1 MIDRFTPIHDP
12 HDPNDPRIEP
22 YRNQKDAW
30 LKASHNP
37 NAHQSSIDQSTKD
50 PLFISE
56 GSLVLQ
62 HHINSPY
69 PLHSV
74 LIDESKTKKHADL
87 LAKIPKDV
95 PIYTA
100 SRPIL
105 DQITGYPIHRGLLA
119 AGHRTPQPPKG
130 KEPKLDDFLKSA
142 RALVILEDL
151 ANHDNLGSVF
161 RSVAALCG
169 QNVPVLLSPKCCDPL
184 YRKSLRV
191 SMGHALTIP
200 YLQIQHQSD
209 WLPTLTTV
217 KALGFKTLALTPAN
231 DAQDINTLTQNNP
244 PPTNNTKY
252 ALLLGAEGPGLTQKT
267 INISDL
273 RIKIPLIT
281 SADSLNISVAAA
293 VALHRLIPPQDHPSV
308 E

>member
-12 HDPNDPRIEP
+12 NDPNIEP

-37 NAHQSSIDQSTKD
+37 EALGQPPKD

-56 GSLVLQ
+56 GSLVLE
-62 HHINSPY
+62 HHINSHY

-74 LIDESKTKKHADL
+74 LIADTKLDTHADL
-87 LAKIPKDV
+87 LAKVPSDV

-100 SRPIL
+100 SREIL

-119 AGHRTPQPPKG
+119 AGIRPPQSEVPQF
-130 KEPKLDDFLKSA
+130 DDLLQSA

-169 QNVPVLLSPKCCDPL
+169 SGVPILLSPKCCDPL
-184 YRKSLRV
+184 YRKALRV

-200 YLQIQHQSD
+200 FAYLPSEKD
-209 WLPTLTTV
+209 WPAIVTNLTS
-217 KALGFKTLALTPAN
+217 AGFISLAMTPAP
-231 DAQDINTLTQNNP
+231 DALDIDQYIQNRP
-244 PPTNNTKY
+244 SGQKI
-252 ALLLGAEGPGLTQKT
+252 AILLGAEGPGLTQ
-267 INISDL
+267 NAMNASDI
-273 RIKIPLIT
+273 RIKIPLAS

-293 VALHRLIPPQDHPSV
+293 VALHRLIPPQG
-308 E
+308 

>member
-1 MIDRFTPIHDP
+1 MIDRFTPIHDSQVL
-12 HDPNDPRIEP
+12 NDPQIEP

-30 LKASHNP
+30 LKAAHNP
-37 NAHQSSIDQSTKD
+37 DANQPNQRTKD

-56 GSLVLQ
+56 GSLVLE

-74 LIDESKTKKHADL
+74 LIDESKTNTHADL
-87 LAKIPKDV
+87 LAKVPNSV
-95 PIYTA
+95 PIFTA
-100 SRPIL
+100 PRPIL

-119 AGHRTPQPPKG
+119 AGNRIPGPQ
-130 KEPKLDDFLKSA
+130 LSDLLISA

-169 QNVPVLLSPKCCDPL
+169 KNVPVILSPRCCDPL

-200 YLQIQHQSD
+200 FFQVQEQSL
-209 WLPTLTTV
+209 WIPTLTTI
-217 KALGFKTLALTPAN
+217 KDSGFNLLALTPAS
-231 DAQDINTLTQNNP
+231 DAIDIEEIPKNTTHSLKN
-244 PPTNNTKY
+244 
-252 ALLLGAEGPGLTQKT
+252 AIMLGAEGPGLTNSALQAADKKV
-267 INISDL
+267 
-273 RIKIPLIT
+273 RIPLVS

-293 VALHRLIPPQDHPSV
+293 VALHRLIPPHVPNNNANG
-308 E
+308 

>member
-1 MIDRFTPIHDP
+1 MIDRFTPIHD
-12 HDPNDPRIEP
+12 HQVPNDPRIEP
-22 YRNQKDAW
+22 YRNQRDAW

-37 NAHQSSIDQSTKD
+37 NATDQPAKD

-74 LIDESKTKKHADL
+74 LIDQSKIKSHAPL
-87 LAKIPKDV
+87 LDQVPPEV

-100 SRPIL
+100 PRQTL

-119 AGHRTPQPPKG
+119 AGHRIPTPPLTQ
-130 KEPKLDDFLKSA
+130 LLNNA

-169 QNVPVLLSPKCCDPL
+169 TGVPILLSPQCCDPL
-184 YRKSLRV
+184 YRKALRV

-200 YLQIQHQSD
+200 FTQIQNQSE
-209 WLPTLTTV
+209 WITTLTTITN
-217 KALGFKTLALTPAN
+217 AGYKTLALTPAP
-231 DAQDINTLTQNNP
+231 DAIDINDLTKNTTP
-244 PPTNNTKY
+244 DTKY
-252 ALLLGAEGPGLTQKT
+252 ALLLGAEGPGLTQQAMDA
-267 INISDL
+267 SDL
-273 RIKIPLIT
+273 RVKIPLAS

-293 VALHRLIPPQDHPSV
+293 VALHRLIPPMG
-308 E
+308 

>member
-1 MIDRFTPIHDP
+1 MIDRFTPIHDQ
-12 HDPNDPRIEP
+12 NDPRIEP

-37 NAHQSSIDQSTKD
+37 NAIGQPTKD

-69 PLHSV
+69 KLHSV
-74 LIDESKTKKHADL
+74 LIAESKIKAHADL
-87 LAKIPKDV
+87 LAKVPQEV

-100 SRPIL
+100 SRQIL
-105 DQITGYPIHRGLLA
+105 DHITGYPIHRGLLA
-119 AGHRTPQPPKG
+119 AGHRIKQPD
-130 KEPKLDDFLKSA
+130 LTSLLKTA
-142 RALVILEDL
+142 RALVILQDL
-151 ANHDNLGSVF
+151 ANHDNLGSIF

-169 QNVPVLLSPKCCDPL
+169 SGVPILLSPKCCDPL

-200 YLQIQHQSD
+200 FAT
-209 WLPTLTTV
+209 LPKNKSWPAILTTL
-217 KALGFKTLALTPAN
+217 KTAGFTTLAMTPAQ
-231 DAQDINTLTQNNP
+231 DAVDINTLPQNNP
-244 PPTNNTKY
+244 PHTKY
-252 ALLLGAEGPGLTQKT
+252 ALLLGAEGPGLTPQA
-267 INISDL
+267 INASDL
-273 RIKIPLIT
+273 RVKIPLAT

-293 VALHRLIPPQDHPSV
+293 VALHRLIPPLG
-308 E
+308 

>member
-12 HDPNDPRIEP
+12 KDPQIAP

-30 LKASHNP
+30 LKAAHNP
-37 NAHQSSIDQSTKD
+37 DSIGQPKKD

-56 GSLVLQ
+56 GALVLQ
-62 HHINSPY
+62 HHLNSPY
-69 PLHSV
+69 KLHSV
-74 LIDESKTKKHADL
+74 LIDQSKTKTHATL
-87 LAKIPKDV
+87 LNQIPNQV

-100 SRPIL
+100 PRPIL

-119 AGHRTPQPPKG
+119 AGHRTPQSE
-130 KEPKLDDFLKSA
+130 EPDINTLLQSA

-161 RSVAALCG
+161 RSTAALCG
-169 QNVPVLLSPKCCDPL
+169 TTSAQTVPIILSPKCCDPL

-200 YLQIQHQSD
+200 FLQIQNQSH
-209 WLPTLTTV
+209 WLPTLTTI
-217 KALGFKTLALTPAN
+217 KTAGFQTLALTPQS
-231 DAQDINTLTQNNP
+231 DAININTLPQNQP
-244 PPTNNTKY
+244 PHTKY
-252 ALLLGAEGPGLTQKT
+252 ALILGAEGPGLTQQT
-267 INISDL
+267 IHTSDL
-273 RIKIPLIT
+273 KVKIPLAT

-293 VALHRLIPPQDHPSV
+293 VALHRLIPPIG
-308 E
+308 

>member
-1 MIDRFTPIHDP
+1 MIDRFTPI

-37 NAHQSSIDQSTKD
+37 EALGQPAKD

-56 GSLVLQ
+56 GSLVLE

-69 PLHSV
+69 KLHSV
-74 LIDESKTKKHADL
+74 LIAENKLQAHADL
-87 LAKIPKDV
+87 LAKIPEDV

-100 SRPIL
+100 SRSIL

-119 AGHRTPQPPKG
+119 AGIRPPQSAPQS
-130 KEPKLDDFLKSA
+130 KEPRLDDLLQSS

-169 QNVPVLLSPKCCDPL
+169 SRVPILLSHKCCDPL
-184 YRKSLRV
+184 YRKALRV

-200 YLQIQHQSD
+200 FAYLPPEKNWPAIV
-209 WLPTLTTV
+209 TTV
-217 KALGFKTLALTPAN
+217 KAAGFTTLAMTPAN
-231 DAQDINTLTQNNP
+231 DALDIDQYIQNRP
-244 PPTNNTKY
+244 PDQKI
-252 ALLLGAEGPGLTQKT
+252 AILLGAEGPGLTQ
-267 INISDL
+267 IAMNASDL
-273 RIKIPLIT
+273 KVKIPLAS

-293 VALHRLIPPQDHPSV
+293 VALHRLIPPQG
-308 E
+308 

>member
-1 MIDRFTPIHDP
+1 MIDRFTPI

-37 NAHQSSIDQSTKD
+37 NATDQPPKD

-56 GSLVLQ
+56 GSLVLE

-74 LIDESKTKKHADL
+74 LIADTKLKAHSDL
-87 LAKIPKDV
+87 LSKIPADV
-95 PIYTA
+95 PIFAA
-100 SRPIL
+100 SREIL
-105 DQITGYPIHRGLLA
+105 DEITGYPIHRGLLA
-119 AGHRTPQPPKG
+119 AGFRPPQS
-130 KEPKLDDFLKSA
+130 EESHFDDLLKSA

-161 RSVAALCG
+161 RSTAALCG
-169 QNVPVLLSPKCCDPL
+169 AGVPVLLSPKCCDPL
-184 YRKSLRV
+184 YRKALRV

-200 YLQIQHQSD
+200 FTYLPKEKD
-209 WLPTLTTV
+209 WPAIVTTLN
-217 KALGFKTLALTPAN
+217 AAGFTTLAMTPAS
-231 DAQDINTLTQNNP
+231 DALDIDEYIQNRP
-244 PPTNNTKY
+244 PDQKIVI
-252 ALLLGAEGPGLTQKT
+252 LLGAEGPGLTKQA
-267 INISDL
+267 IDASDL
-273 RIKIPLIT
+273 RIKIPLAS

-293 VALHRLIPPQDHPSV
+293 VALHRLIPPQG
-308 E
+308 

>member
-12 HDPNDPRIEP
+12 NDPQIEP

-30 LKASHNP
+30 LKAAHNP
-37 NAHQSSIDQSTKD
+37 DAPKSESVQPTKD

-56 GSLVLQ
+56 GSLVLE
-62 HHINSPY
+62 HHIASRY

-74 LIDESKTKKHADL
+74 LIDESKTHSHTEL
-87 LAKIPKDV
+87 LETIPESV

-100 SRPIL
+100 DRPIL

-119 AGHRTPQPPKG
+119 AGHRIKHPP
-130 KEPKLDDFLKSA
+130 LSDLLNSA

-169 QNVPVLLSPKCCDPL
+169 TGVPVLLSPRCCDPL

-200 YLQIQHQSD
+200 FTQIQEQSD
-209 WLPTLTTV
+209 WIPTLTTV
-217 KALGFKTLALTPAN
+217 KDAGFTTLALTPAR
-231 DAQDINTLTQNNP
+231 DALDIEQIAQETTKNTLLAP
-244 PPTNNTKY
+244 KL
-252 ALLLGAEGPGLTQKT
+252 ALMLGAEGPGLTPESIQAASQKV
-267 INISDL
+267 
-273 RIKIPLIT
+273 KIPLAST
-281 SADSLNISVAAA
+281 ADSLNISVAAA
-293 VALHRLIPPQDHPSV
+293 VALHRLIPPQG
-308 E
+308 

>member
-1 MIDRFTPIHDP
+1 MIDRFTPI

-37 NAHQSSIDQSTKD
+37 EALGQPEKD

-56 GSLVLQ
+56 GSLVLE

-69 PLHSV
+69 ELHSV
-74 LIDESKTKKHADL
+74 LIADTKIKAHADL
-87 LAKIPKDV
+87 LAKVPTEV

-100 SRPIL
+100 PRPIL

-119 AGHRTPQPPKG
+119 AGFRTPQPI
-130 KEPKLDDFLKSA
+130 LDDLLKTA

-161 RSVAALCG
+161 RSVAALSG
-169 QNVPVLLSPKCCDPL
+169 TAVPILLSPKCCDPL

-200 YLQIQHQSD
+200 FTQIQNQSD
-209 WLPTLTTV
+209 WIPALTTV
-217 KALGFKTLALTPAN
+217 KLTGYKTLALTPAP
-231 DAQDINTLTQNNP
+231 DAQDISIIA
-244 PPTNNTKY
+244 NNTDPTQKL
-252 ALLLGAEGPGLTQKT
+252 ALLLGAEGPGLTDQAM
-267 INISDL
+267 NASDL
-273 RIKIPLIT
+273 RVKIPLAS

-293 VALHRLIPPQDHPSV
+293 VALHRLIPPQG
-308 E
+308 

>member
-1 MIDRFTPIHDP
+1 MIDRFTPI

-30 LKASHNP
+30 LKAAHNP
-37 NAHQSSIDQSTKD
+37 DAPNTDSSQPDKD

-56 GSLVLQ
+56 GSLVLE
-62 HHINSPY
+62 HHIASPY
-69 PLHSV
+69 PLHSI
-74 LIDESKTKKHADL
+74 LIAESKVESHADL
-87 LAKIPKDV
+87 LASVPQTV

-100 SRPIL
+100 TRAIL

-119 AGHRTPQPPKG
+119 AGHRIPNPP
-130 KEPKLDDFLKSA
+130 LANLLQSA

-169 QNVPVLLSPKCCDPL
+169 TGVPVLLSPRCCDPL

-200 YLQIQHQSD
+200 FTQTENQSD
-209 WLPTLTTV
+209 WIPTLTAV
-217 KALGFKTLALTPAN
+217 QAAGFTTLALTPAR
-231 DAQDINTLTQNNP
+231 DALDIDQIAKNTSQSSKL
-244 PPTNNTKY
+244 
-252 ALLLGAEGPGLTQKT
+252 ALMLGAEGPGLTPESIQAASHKV
-267 INISDL
+267 
-273 RIKIPLIT
+273 KIPLAST
-281 SADSLNISVAAA
+281 ADSLNISVAAA
-293 VALHRLIPPQDHPSV
+293 VALHRLIPPQG
-308 E
+308 

>member
-12 HDPNDPRIEP
+12 NDPQIEP

-30 LKASHNP
+30 LKAAHNP
-37 NAHQSSIDQSTKD
+37 NSIDQPAKD
-50 PLFISE
+50 PLFIAE
-56 GSLVLQ
+56 GSLVLE
-62 HHINSPY
+62 HLLSSPY

-74 LIDESKTKKHADL
+74 LIDESKTQAHADL
-87 LAKIPKDV
+87 LAKVPDQV

-100 SRPIL
+100 TRPIL

-119 AGHRTPQPPKG
+119 AGHRIPQPSI
-130 KEPKLDDFLKSA
+130 DDLLKSA

-161 RSVAALCG
+161 RSTAALCG
-169 QNVPVLLSPKCCDPL
+169 PDVPVILSPRCCDPF

-200 YLQIQHQSD
+200 FTQISDQPDWIPSLKKIQEAGFQTLAMTPAHDALNIEQYLQNRPLEQKIA
-209 WLPTLTTV
+209 V
-217 KALGFKTLALTPAN
+217 
-231 DAQDINTLTQNNP
+231 
-244 PPTNNTKY
+244 
-252 ALLLGAEGPGLTQKT
+252 LLGAEGPGLTQKAMDA
-267 INISDL
+267 SDH
-273 RIKIPLIT
+273 RIKIPLIS

-293 VALHRLIPPQDHPSV
+293 VALHRLIPPMDSSIF
-308 E
+308 

>member
-12 HDPNDPRIEP
+12 NHPQIEP
-22 YRNQKDAW
+22 YRNQRDAW
-30 LKASHNP
+30 LKAAHNP
-37 NAHQSSIDQSTKD
+37 NSTEHPPKD

-56 GSLVLQ
+56 GALVLQ
-62 HHINSPY
+62 HHINSTY

-74 LIDESKTKKHADL
+74 LIDESKTQTHADL
-87 LAKIPKDV
+87 LAQVPPQV

-100 SRPIL
+100 PRPIL

-119 AGHRTPQPPKG
+119 AGRRIPHPP
-130 KEPKLDDFLKSA
+130 LDDLLNPA

-151 ANHDNLGSVF
+151 SNHDNLGSVF
-161 RSVAALCG
+161 RSAAALCG
-169 QNVPVLLSPKCCDPL
+169 PDVPLILSPRCCDPL

-200 YLQIQHQSD
+200 FTQISDQPDWIPALQKIQ
-209 WLPTLTTV
+209 
-217 KALGFKTLALTPAN
+217 AAGFQTLAMTPAH
-231 DAQDINTLTQNNP
+231 DALDIDLYLKNRLQDQKI
-244 PPTNNTKY
+244 
-252 ALLLGAEGPGLTQKT
+252 AILLGAEGPGLTKQAMDAS
-267 INISDL
+267 NH

-293 VALHRLIPPQDHPSV
+293 VALHRLIPPMDTPIN
-308 E
+308 

>member
-1 MIDRFTPIHDP
+1 MIDRFTPI

-30 LKASHNP
+30 LKAAHNP
-37 NAHQSSIDQSTKD
+37 DAPNTDSSQPDKD

-56 GSLVLQ
+56 GSLVLE
-62 HHINSPY
+62 HHIASPY
-69 PLHSV
+69 PLHSI
-74 LIDESKTKKHADL
+74 LIAESKVESHADL
-87 LAKIPKDV
+87 LASVPKTI

-100 SRPIL
+100 TRAIL

-119 AGHRTPQPPKG
+119 AGHRIPNPP
-130 KEPKLDDFLKSA
+130 LANLLQSA

-169 QNVPVLLSPKCCDPL
+169 TGVPVLLSPRCCDPL

-200 YLQIQHQSD
+200 FTQIQEQSD
-209 WLPTLTTV
+209 WISTLTTV
-217 KALGFKTLALTPAN
+217 QVAGFTTLALTPAR
-231 DAQDINTLTQNNP
+231 DALDIEQIAQETAKNMLSAP
-244 PPTNNTKY
+244 KL
-252 ALLLGAEGPGLTQKT
+252 ALMLGAEGPGLTPESIQAASHKV
-267 INISDL
+267 
-273 RIKIPLIT
+273 KIPLAST
-281 SADSLNISVAAA
+281 ADSLNISVAAA
-293 VALHRLIPPQDHPSV
+293 VALHRLIPPQG
-308 E
+308 